1 MKNILNKTIIVT
13 IAVSALVS
21 CKPDLKAPASD
32 KGSIDVTKY
41 VSIGNSITSGF
52 ADGALYLEGQ
62 QVSYASLLAEQFKT
76 VGGGEFVVPYMPAGV
91 GVGSSLNAKLI
102 LGYKT
107 DCQNVSGLSPVPAA
121 QNGDVTG
128 LFTGI
133 ASKGPFNNMGVPGAK
148 VTTVVYPGYGNAT
161 LPLGSF
167 NPFFSRM
174 LNPSEYTTASML
186 SKAAE
191 QNPTFFSVFIG
202 NNDVLGNALAGG
214 MSSTPITPSAG
225 GIGTGFDASY
235 DLIINT
241 MMANGAKGVIAN
253 IPDITNIPHFT
264 TVPYNGLTLDA
275 TQAAGLNAYYAAYYP
290 AAGMTF
296 TPGSNLPFMIQDAAA
311 PGGVRKIKSNE
322 YILLG
327 TPQDSLKCAG
337 WGSKKPLADQYVLN
351 VQEVL
356 NLKEAAAA
364 YNAKIKTVAEEKGLA
379 FVDVNAFM
387 ANAKKGIVY
396 NGITSSAAFVS
407 GGAFSLDGIH
417 LTPRGNAMLANEF
430 IKAINATYG
439 STINLVDVTKYNGVV
454 FPNP

>member
-1 MKNILNKTIIVT
+1 MKNILNKTIIIT

-32 KGSIDVTKY
+32 KGNIDVTKY
-41 VSIGNSITSGF
+41 VAIGNSITSGF
-52 ADGALYLEGQ
+52 ADGALYYEGQ
-62 QVSYASLLAEQFKT
+62 QVSYAVLLSEQFKA

-91 GVGSSLNAKLI
+91 GIGSSLNAKLI

-107 DCQNVSGLSPVPAA
+107 DCQNVSGLSPIPAA
-121 QNGDVTG
+121 AFGDVTG
-128 LFTGI
+128 LFTSI
-133 ASKGPFNNMGVPGAK
+133 ANKGPFNNMGVPGAK
-148 VTTVVYPGYGNAT
+148 VTTVVYGGYGNFNNGA
-161 LPLGSF
+161 GNY
-167 NPFFSRM
+167 NPFFYRM
-174 LNPSEYTTASML
+174 QTSSEMATASML

-235 DLIINT
+235 DLIIST
-241 MMANGAKGVIAN
+241 MMANGAKGVIGN

-264 TVPYNGLTLDA
+264 TVPYNGLTLTA
-275 TQAAGLNAYYAAYYP
+275 TEVSSLTVTYAAS
-290 AAGMTF
+290 GVTF
-296 TPGSNLPFMIQDAAA
+296 KEGSGNAFMIKDASA
-311 PGGVRKIKSNE
+311 PGGVRQIKSNE

-337 WGSKKPLADQYVLN
+337 WGKTKPLDDQYVLN
-351 VQEVL
+351 AREVL

>member
-1 MKNILNKTIIVT
+1 MKNILNKTITVT
-13 IAVSALVS
+13 IAVGALVS
-21 CKPDLKAPASD
+21 CKPDLKAPVSG

-41 VSIGNSITSGF
+41 VAIGNSITSGF
-52 ADGALYLEGQ
+52 ADGALYYEGQ
-62 QVSYASLLAEQFKT
+62 QVSYANLLADQFKT
-76 VGGGEFVVPYMPAGV
+76 IGGGDFNTPWTPMGTQ
-91 GVGSSLNAKLI
+91 GIGSSLNAKLV

-107 DCQNVSGLSPVPAA
+107 DCQGVNGLSPVPAA
-121 QNGDVTG
+121 PGYGDISI
-128 LFTGI
+128 FSNNI
-133 ASKGPFNNMGVPGAK
+133 SAQGPFNNMGVPGAK
-148 VTTVVYPGYGNAT
+148 VTTVVYPGYGDGSKPA
-161 LPLGSF
+161 GSF
-167 NPFFSRM
+167 NPFFTRM
-174 LNPSEYTTASML
+174 LTLTEMATASLL

-191 QNPTFFSVFIG
+191 QNPTFFSLFIG

-214 MSSTPITPSAG
+214 MSSTPITPSEGIAG
-225 GIGTGFDASY
+225 VGFDASY
-235 DLIINT
+235 DSIINT
-241 MMANGAKGVIAN
+241 MMANGAKGVVGN

-264 TVPYNGLTLDA
+264 TVPYNGLTLTATDA
-275 TQAAGLNAYYAAYYP
+275 ANLNAAYGVTG
-290 AAGMTF
+290 ATF
-296 TPGSNLPFMIQDAAA
+296 KEGSGNAFMIVDASA
-311 PGGVRKIKSNE
+311 PGGVRQIKSNE

-327 TPQDSLKCAG
+327 TPQDSIKCAG
-337 WGSKKPLADQYVLN
+337 WGTTKPLADQYVLN
-351 VQEVL
+351 VREVL

-439 STINLVDVTKYNGVV
+439 STINLVDITKYNGVV

>member
-13 IAVSALVS
+13 IAVGALVS

-41 VSIGNSITSGF
+41 VAIGNSITSGF
-52 ADGALYLEGQ
+52 ADGALYYEGQ
-62 QVSYASLLAEQFKT
+62 QVSYAVLLAEQLKV
-76 VGGGEFVVPYMPAGV
+76 VGGGDFIVPYMPAGV

-107 DCQNVSGLSPVPAA
+107 DCKNVPGLSPVPAA
-121 QNGDVTG
+121 QTGDVTG
-128 LFTGI
+128 LFTSI

-167 NPFFSRM
+167 NPFFARM
-174 LNPSEYTTASML
+174 LNSSEYTSASML

-191 QNPTFFSVFIG
+191 QNATFFSLFIG

-214 MSSTPITPSAG
+214 MSSTPITPSG
-225 GIGTGFDASY
+225 GAVGTGFDASY
-235 DLIINT
+235 DLIIST
-241 MMANGAKGVIAN
+241 MMTNGAKGVVGN

-264 TVPYNGLTLDA
+264 TVPYNGLTLTATDA
-275 TQAAGLNAYYAAYYP
+275 ANLNAAYGVTG
-290 AAGMTF
+290 ATF
-296 TPGSNLPFMIQDAAA
+296 KEGSGNAFMIVDASA
-311 PGGVRKIKSNE
+311 PGGVRQIKSNE

-327 TPQDSLKCAG
+327 TPQDSIKCAG
-337 WGSKKPLADQYVLN
+337 WGTAKPLADQYVLN
-351 VQEVL
+351 VREVL

>member
-13 IAVSALVS
+13 IAVGSLVS
-21 CKPDLKAPASD
+21 CKPDLKAPVSG

-41 VSIGNSITSGF
+41 VAIGNSITSGF
-52 ADGALYLEGQ
+52 ADGALYYEGQ
-62 QVSYASLLAEQFKT
+62 QVSYAVLLSEQFKA
-76 VGGGEFVVPYMPAGV
+76 VGGGDFIVPYMPAGV

-107 DCQNVSGLSPVPAA
+107 DCKNVPGLSPVPAA
-121 QNGDVTG
+121 PTGDVAG

-133 ASKGPFNNMGVPGAK
+133 SSKGPFNNMGVPGAK

-167 NPFFSRM
+167 NPFFARM
-174 LNPSEYTTASML
+174 LNSSEYTSASML

-191 QNPTFFSVFIG
+191 QNATFFSLFIG

-214 MSSTPITPSAG
+214 MSSTPITPSG
-225 GIGTGFDASY
+225 GAVGTGFDASY
-235 DLIINT
+235 DLIIST
-241 MMANGAKGVIAN
+241 MMVNGAKGVVGN

-264 TVPYNGLTLDA
+264 TVPYNGLTLTATDA
-275 TQAAGLNAYYAAYYP
+275 ANLNAAYGITG
-290 AAGMTF
+290 ATF
-296 TPGSNLPFMIQDAAA
+296 KEGSGNAFMIKDASA
-311 PGGVRKIKSNE
+311 PGGVRQIKSNE

-327 TPQDSLKCAG
+327 TPQDSIKCAG
-337 WGSKKPLADQYVLN
+337 WGTTKPLADQYVLN
-351 VQEVL
+351 VREVL

>member
-13 IAVSALVS
+13 MAVGALVS

-41 VSIGNSITSGF
+41 VAIGNSITSGF
-52 ADGALYLEGQ
+52 ADGALYYEGQ
-62 QVSYASLLAEQFKT
+62 QVSYANLLAEQFKT
-76 VGGGEFVVPYMPAGV
+76 VGGGDFNTPWTPMGTQ
-91 GVGSSLNAKLI
+91 GIGSSLNAKLV

-107 DCQNVSGLSPVPAA
+107 DCQGVYGLSPVPAA
-121 QNGDVTG
+121 PGYGDISI
-128 LFTGI
+128 FSNNI
-133 ASKGPFNNMGVPGAK
+133 SAQGPFNNMGVPGAK
-148 VTTVVYPGYGNAT
+148 VTTVVYPGYGDGTKPAGT
-161 LPLGSF
+161 F
-167 NPFFSRM
+167 NPFFTRM
-174 LNPSEYTTASML
+174 LTSAEMATASML

-191 QNPTFFSVFIG
+191 QKPTFFSVFIG

-214 MSSTPITPSAG
+214 MSSTPITPSG
-225 GIGTGFDASY
+225 GGVGTGFDASY

-241 MMANGAKGVIAN
+241 MMANGAKGVVGN

-264 TVPYNGLTLDA
+264 TVPYNGLTLKAADA
-275 TQAAGLNAYYAAYYP
+275 TNLNAAYG
-290 AAGMTF
+290 ATGATF
-296 TPGSNLPFMIQDAAA
+296 KEGSGNAFMIQDASA
-311 PGGVRKIKSNE
+311 PGGVRQIQSNE

-337 WGSKKPLADQYVLN
+337 WGTTKPLADQYVLN
-351 VQEVL
+351 VREVL

-387 ANAKKGIVY
+387 ANAKKGIVF

-430 IKAINATYG
+430 IKAINHTYG